1 MEYKFVLALAY
12 PNVYPL
18 GADSPYFATCTKYIG
33 LFYDE
38 FDVISDMRIYFE
50 LFGPTDAQAL
60 KGYIR
65 EKLDEQEK
73 LYQHDGD
80 DPPNL

>member
-1 MEYKFVLALAY
+1 MEYKFILALAF

-18 GADSPYFATCTKYIG
+18 GADSPYFATCTKYIS

-50 LFGPTDAQAL
+50 LFG
-60 KGYIR
+60 
-65 EKLDEQEK
+65 
-73 LYQHDGD
+73 
-80 DPPNL
+80 